1 MTAATVQAELRA
13 AVEEVAAAFDALPS
27 SLQERIG
34 EPIRYG
40 LDAEVEAATAA
51 DDDERALAAIRAWR
65 RHWLA
70 TFEEASR

>member
-13 AVEEVAAAFDALPS
+13 AVAEVAAAFDALPP

-34 EPIRYG
+34 RPIRYG
-40 LDAEVEAATAA
+40 LNAEVEAATDA
-51 DDDERALAAIRAWR
+51 DDPERALAATRTWR

-70 TFEEASR
+70 TFEEATR